1 MEQPPPG
8 QRQPAAAAPRHRK
21 KREKHVIQELQERV
35 RVMTNLANQLE
46 RENRFLQAR
55 AAVLQGLVQEVD
67 GIGWMLT
74 NMAQRGSAAPGG
86 QQDQDE
92 SIEQRAQRAWEHTRH
107 LLATAGLDVPAVQ
120 PDRRPLVVWL
130 ERPAELRAQFAA
142 MTGQSARE
150 LYKNHVCDANLLLIL
165 LQHDFEVNAVVSKLE
180 DTMGKTWAWLLGLL
194 LWRPDLAA
202 ELGTTDLMEGRL
214 LPDQDLWR
222 RVAMRL
228 TPTQEQFAA
237 VELIEELLGP
247 FHRQLPTN
255 LSYLLAQ
262 HQQALRLA
270 NPDQQYVAHDAVLD
284 QMSSSMHVWHSLLIL
299 QLLFFHVT
307 FTPIQLAR
315 VAVAAYP
322 FFLCEGALTE
332 QLQLLVQAQHMLSPA
347 AAATA
352 AAAAPHPASAPEPAE
367 RSHRL

>member
-1 MEQPPPG
+1 
-8 QRQPAAAAPRHRK
+8 
-21 KREKHVIQELQERV
+21 
-35 RVMTNLANQLE
+35 MTNLANQLE

-307 FTPIQLAR
+307 FTPFQLAR

>member
-1 MEQPPPG
+1 
-8 QRQPAAAAPRHRK
+8 
-21 KREKHVIQELQERV
+21 
-35 RVMTNLANQLE
+35 MTNLANQLE

-74 NMAQRGSAAPGG
+74 NLSEAGG
-86 QQDQDE
+86 EGPEGPQDQEASADL
-92 SIEQRAQRAWEHTRH
+92 RAQRTWEHTRQ
-107 LLATAGLDVPAVQ
+107 LLAQSGLDIPAAQ

-142 MTGQSARE
+142 MTSQSARE

-165 LQHDFEVNAVVSKLE
+165 LQHDFEVNAVIAKLE
-180 DTMGKTWAWLLGLL
+180 DTMGKTWAWLLALL

-214 LPDQDLWR
+214 MPDQDLWR

-228 TPTQEQFAA
+228 SPTAEQFAA

-255 LSYLLAQ
+255 LSYLLSQ

-270 NPDQQYVAHDAVLD
+270 TPDQQYVAQDAVVD
-284 QMSSSMHVWHSLLIL
+284 QMTSSMHVWHSLLIL
-299 QLLFFHVT
+299 QLLFFFVT
-307 FTPIQLAR
+307 FTPMQLAR

-322 FFLCEGALTE
+322 FFMCEGALTE
-332 QLQLLVQAQHMLSPA
+332 QLQLLVQAQHLLSPA
-347 AAATA
+347 AASTA
-352 AAAAPHPASAPEPAE
+352 AAAAAHPASAPELPE
-367 RSHRL
+367 RGYRL

>member
-1 MEQPPPG
+1 
-8 QRQPAAAAPRHRK
+8 
-21 KREKHVIQELQERV
+21 
-35 RVMTNLANQLE
+35 MTNLANQLE

-67 GIGWMLT
+67 GIGWMLS
-74 NMAQRGSAAPGG
+74 NVSQGAREGG
-86 QQDQDE
+86 QQDPDVSME
-92 SIEQRAQRAWEHTRH
+92 ERALRAWEHTRH
-107 LLATAGLDVPAVQ
+107 LLAQSGLDVPGGQ
-120 PDRRPLVVWL
+120 PERRPLAVWL

-142 MTGQSARE
+142 MTSQSARE

-165 LQHDFEVNAVVSKLE
+165 LQHDFEVNAVVLKLE
-180 DTMGKTWAWLLGLL
+180 EIIGKTWAWLLALL

-214 LPDQDLWR
+214 MPDQDLWR
-222 RVAMRL
+222 RVAIRL
-228 TPTQEQFAA
+228 APTPAQFDG

-255 LSYLLAQ
+255 LSYLLTQ
-262 HQQALRLA
+262 HQQALRLE
-270 NPDQQYVAHDAVLD
+270 NPDQQYVAQEAVLD

-299 QLLFFHVT
+299 QLLFFYVT

-332 QLQLLVQAQHMLSPA
+332 QLQLLVQAQQLLSPA

-352 AAAAPHPASAPEPAE
+352 TAAATHSASGPEPAE
-367 RSHRL
+367 RGYRL